1 MRERLRCARP
11 GFRTRCRRA
20 SKRPRGRE
28 PLGARPA
35 RAHAGRRLARSDLTY
50 PGRPVTHFIHH
61 YGLWFVFGIVCLE
74 SAGLWLPGETAL
86 IAAGVY
92 ASKGHL
98 SITAVIAVAAA
109 GAIIGDN
116 IGYWIGREGGRKLLE
131 RWGPVKRYA
140 DKALPPAERFF
151 QKHGAKAVFF
161 GRFIAF
167 LRVTAAWLAG
177 ISRMTWWRFLIWNAA
192 GGILWAIAISLLAYE
207 FGKAAADAVSRYGLF
222 AVAALVVLALVG
234 F

>member
-1 MRERLRCARP
+1 M
-11 GFRTRCRRA
+11 
-20 SKRPRGRE
+20 
-28 PLGARPA
+28 
-35 RAHAGRRLARSDLTY
+35 
-50 PGRPVTHFIHH
+50 THLLLS
-61 YGLWFVFGIVCLE
+61 YGLILLFAAVAIE
-74 SAGLWLPGETAL
+74 SAGIPVPGETAL
-86 IAAGVY
+86 VTAAFL
-92 ASKGHL
+92 ASQGHY
-98 SITAVIAVAAA
+98 SIVAVIAVAAA

-131 RWGPVKRYA
+131 RWGPVRRYA

-222 AVAALVVLALVG
+222 AVAAIVVLALAG
-234 F
+234 LLGMHLWKKRMLDNA

>member
-1 MRERLRCARP
+1 
-11 GFRTRCRRA
+11 
-20 SKRPRGRE
+20 
-28 PLGARPA
+28 
-35 RAHAGRRLARSDLTY
+35 
-50 PGRPVTHFIHH
+50 VTHLLLS
-61 YGLWFVFGIVCLE
+61 YGLILLFAAVAIE
-74 SAGLWLPGETAL
+74 SAGIPVPGETAL
-86 IAAGVY
+86 VTAAFL
-92 ASKGHL
+92 ASQGHY
-98 SITAVIAVAAA
+98 SIVAVIAVAAA

-177 ISRMTWWRFLIWNAA
+177 ISHMTWWRFLLWNAA
-192 GGILWAIAISLLAYE
+192 GGILWAVAISLLAYQ
-207 FGKAAADAVSRYGLF
+207 FGKAAADAVSRYGLV
-222 AVAALVVLALVG
+222 AVAAIVVLALVG
-234 F
+234 FFGMRFWKKRMLENA

>member
-1 MRERLRCARP
+1 
-11 GFRTRCRRA
+11 
-20 SKRPRGRE
+20 
-28 PLGARPA
+28 
-35 RAHAGRRLARSDLTY
+35 
-50 PGRPVTHFIHH
+50 VTHLLLS
-61 YGLWFVFGIVCLE
+61 YGLILLFAAVAIE
-74 SAGLWLPGETAL
+74 SAGIPVPGETAL
-86 IAAGVY
+86 VTAAFL
-92 ASKGHL
+92 ASQGHY
-98 SITAVIAVAAA
+98 SIVAVIAVAAA

-131 RWGPVKRYA
+131 RWGPVRRYA

-222 AVAALVVLALVG
+222 AVAAIVVLALAG
-234 F
+234 LLGMHLWKKRMLDNA

>member
-1 MRERLRCARP
+1 
-11 GFRTRCRRA
+11 
-20 SKRPRGRE
+20 
-28 PLGARPA
+28 
-35 RAHAGRRLARSDLTY
+35 
-50 PGRPVTHFIHH
+50 VTHLLLS
-61 YGLWFVFGIVCLE
+61 YGLILLFGAVAIE
-74 SAGLWLPGETAL
+74 SAGIPVPGETAL
-86 IAAGVY
+86 VTAAFL
-92 ASKGHL
+92 ASQGHY
-98 SITAVIAVAAA
+98 SIVAVIAVAAA
-109 GAIIGDN
+109 GAIVGDN

-131 RWGPVKRYA
+131 RWGPVRRYA

-207 FGKAAADAVSRYGLF
+207 FGKAAGDAVSRYGLF
-222 AVAALVVLALVG
+222 AVGAIAVLVVVG
-234 F
+234 FFVMRFWKKRMLDNA